1 MVQRSEMNLVTEKTL
16 VYLLVYVSLVLFS
29 DFVNSKEQSSLHL
42 ARAKFEY
49 ALIDK
54 GPFDEYSDTYIIMHK
69 RIYDSDAY
77 QTDFRFIDGVA
88 SKNKAHLMYNVFN
101 KNTSE
106 RADYLVIMVYYSN
119 EWHVKSI
126 GTYSLKMF
134 KKNF

>member
-1 MVQRSEMNLVTEKTL
+1 
-16 VYLLVYVSLVLFS
+16 
-29 DFVNSKEQSSLHL
+29 
-42 ARAKFEY
+42 
-49 ALIDK
+49 
-54 GPFDEYSDTYIIMHK
+54 MHK
-69 RIYDSDAY
+69 RIYDADAY

-88 SKNKAHLMYNVFN
+88 SINKAHLMYNVFN

-134 KKNF
+134 QKNF